1 MGQVTMDAKGADRT
15 EASRERETAVAF
27 GKDGTSFAL
36 LVEQHQDKL
45 YHFIYRYTRNRQDAE
60 DLTQDTFVK
69 AFRYF
74 DRYDSKYPF
83 GAWLFTI
90 GRRTVYN
97 HFRGL
102 KHTEELSFDVVEKGP
117 TPDEEAE
124 QEDRKE
130 GLWELAKKLKKEY
143 QEVLVLKYIE
153 DLSIEEIGQII
164 GKSRTNVKIRLFR
177 ARNQLK
183 KLHGI

>member
-1 MGQVTMDAKGADRT
+1 MNSGIM
-15 EASRERETAVAF
+15 EAPDS
-27 GKDGTSFAL
+27 GKARQSEQSSVSFESEGTSFAL

-45 YHFIYRYTRNRQDAE
+45 YNFIYRYTKNRQDTE

-69 AFRYF
+69 AFRNF
-74 DRYDSKYPF
+74 HRYDSKYPF
-83 GAWLFTI
+83 GPWLFTI

-97 HFRGL
+97 HYRGL
-102 KHTEELSFDVVEKGP
+102 KYTEELSFDVVETAA
-117 TPDEEAE
+117 TPDLEAE
-124 QEDRKE
+124 SEDRRDA
-130 GLWELAKKLKKEY
+130 LWEVAKKLKKKY

-153 DLSIEEIGQII
+153 DLSIEEIGKVL
-164 GKSRTNVKIRLFR
+164 GKSNTNVKIRLFR

>member
-1 MGQVTMDAKGADRT
+1 MNIGLM
-15 EASRERETAVAF
+15 EAPKTGSASPNEERSVPFES
-27 GKDGTSFAL
+27 DGTSFAL

-45 YHFIYRYTRNRQDAE
+45 YNFIYRYTQNRQDAE

-69 AFRYF
+69 AFRNF
-74 DRYDSKYPF
+74 HRYDSKYPF

-97 HFRGL
+97 HYRGQ
-102 KHTEELSFDVVEKGP
+102 KNRQTEELSFDVVETAA
-117 TPDEEAE
+117 TPDQEAE
-124 QEDRKE
+124 CDDQKHA
-130 GLWELAKKLKKEY
+130 LWEVAKKLKKEY

-153 DLSIEEIGQII
+153 DLSVEEISKVL
-164 GKSRTNVKIRLFR
+164 GKTKTNVKIRLFR

>member
-1 MGQVTMDAKGADRT
+1 MKARNSE
-15 EASRERETAVAF
+15 EAAEEVEALSSTGSEV
-27 GKDGTSFAL
+27 TSFAL
-36 LVEQHQDKL
+36 LVEQHQGKL
-45 YHFIYRYTRNRQDAE
+45 YNFIYRYTRNRQDAE

-74 DRYDSKYPF
+74 DRYDSRYPF

-90 GRRTVYN
+90 GRRTVCN
-97 HFRGL
+97 HFRGFRP
-102 KHTEELSFDVVEKGP
+102 TEELSFDVVENAA
-117 TPDEEAE
+117 TPDDEAE
-124 QEDRKE
+124 NEDRKQSM
-130 GLWELAKKLKKEY
+130 WDLAKKLKAEY

-153 DLSIEEIGQII
+153 DLSIEDIARVI
-164 GKSRTNVKIRLFR
+164 GKSKTNVKIRLFR